1 MDIHLIDVEEQP
13 VAGVRQH
20 VRLAE
25 LTTVLDSAF
34 PKVLDAIRQ
43 AGAVPA
49 GAPYARYFGTPS
61 DTVDVEVGFPVAEP
75 FAASGD
81 VVVSTLPAARAAEAV
96 HTGSYD
102 RLPETYRRL
111 ETWIA
116 EHDLQ
121 ALDESWEVYEAGPDS
136 DPDPATW
143 RTRVLFP
150 VSGPQVAQS

>member
-1 MDIHLIDVEEQP
+1 MDIHLIDVQEQP
-13 VAGVRQH
+13 VAGVRQR
-20 VRLAE
+20 VRMDE
-25 LTTVLDSAF
+25 ITTVFDTAF
-34 PKVLDAIRQ
+34 PKVLAAIQQ

-61 DTVDVEVGFPVAEP
+61 DTVDVEVGFPVTQA
-75 FAASGD
+75 FTASGD
-81 VVVSTLPAARAAEAV
+81 VVVGTLPAARAAEAI

-102 RLPETYRRL
+102 TLRETYEL
-111 ETWIA
+111 LQAWIT

-121 ALDESWEVYEAGPDS
+121 VLDESWEIYEAGPDS